1 MLSPEAEA
9 QLAIMRADINRYGWS
24 VVGCDKLLVFVSA
37 TAPIHAQ
44 FGHIFT
50 MAEQERWSVE
60 FRPDGTVR
68 FARLQARVTEI
79 REWKEPEPDLGQA
92 G

>member
-1 MLSPEAEA
+1 
-9 QLAIMRADINRYGWS
+9 MRTDIRRYGWS

-44 FGHIFT
+44 FGHIFS
-50 MAEQERWSVE
+50 MAEQEGWSVE

-68 FARLQARVTEI
+68 FAELQAPASQIDDWTE
-79 REWKEPEPDLGQA
+79 PQPDISQA

>member
-1 MLSPEAEA
+1 MLSRAEA
-9 QLAIMRADINRYGWS
+9 QLATMRTEIQRYGQS
-24 VVGCDKLLVFVSA
+24 IIACDKLLVFVSA

-50 MAEQERWSVE
+50 IAEKEGWSVE

-68 FARLQARVTEI
+68 FAVLQTLPTPL
-79 REWKEPEPDLGQA
+79 RERSQPVPDISQA

>member
-1 MLSPEAEA
+1 MFSSRAEA
-9 QLAIMRADINRYGWS
+9 KLATMRTDVQRYGQS
-24 VVGCDKLLVFVSA
+24 VVACDELLVFVSPTDA
-37 TAPIHAQ
+37 IHAQ

-50 MAEQERWSVE
+50 MAETENWSVE

-68 FARLQARVTEI
+68 FAELPALLDEFRQ
-79 REWKEPEPDLGQA
+79 WDNPEPSVSQA

>member
-1 MLSPEAEA
+1 
-9 QLAIMRADINRYGWS
+9 
-24 VVGCDKLLVFVSA
+24 VFVSA
-37 TAPIHAQ
+37 TDPIHAQ

-50 MAEQERWSVE
+50 IAEREGWSVE

-68 FARLQARVTEI
+68 FAELQSPVDQI
-79 REWKEPEPDLGQA
+79 REWKDAEPDISQA

>member
-1 MLSPEAEA
+1 MFSPRAEA
-9 QLAIMRADINRYGWS
+9 QLATMRADIQRYGWS
-24 VVGCDKLLVFVSA
+24 IVGCDKLLVFVSA

-50 MAEQERWSVE
+50 MAEQEGWSIE

-68 FARLQARVTEI
+68 FAELQPRVHQI
-79 REWKEPEPDLGQA
+79 REWTEPEADISQA
-92 G
+92 S